1 MNKRQQIK
9 LLIDRQQELLIEVRE
24 IFKGLKAENEFDYIF
39 NISNPLN
46 INQWETLEKIYNKC
60 IYPINKNLDYAKT
73 IINKNINSFSGRLII
88 D

>member
-1 MNKRQQIK
+1 MNKRQQN
-9 LLIDRQQELLIEVRE
+9 LLFDRQQNLLIEVRE
-24 IFKGLKAENEFDYIF
+24 IFEWLKAENEFDYIF

-46 INQWETLEKIYNKC
+46 INQFEILDKIYNQC

-73 IINKNINSFSGRLII
+73 IINKNINSFSGRVII

>member
-1 MNKRQQIK
+1 MSKKMEN
-9 LLIDRQQELLIEVRE
+9 LLFDRQQNLLIEVRE
-24 IFKGLKAENEFDYIF
+24 IFEWLKAENEFDYIF

-46 INQWETLEKIYNKC
+46 INQFKTLDKIYNQC

-73 IINKNINSFSGRLII
+73 IINKNINSFSGRVII

>member
-1 MNKRQQIK
+1 MNKKQQN
-9 LLIDRQQELLIEVRE
+9 LLFDRQQNLLIEVRE
-24 IFKGLKAENEFDYIF
+24 IFEWLKAENEFDYIF

-46 INQWETLEKIYNKC
+46 INQFEILDKIYNQC

-73 IINKNINSFSGRLII
+73 IINKNINSFSGRVII

>member
-1 MNKRQQIK
+1 MNKRQQN
-9 LLIDRQQELLIEVRE
+9 LLFDRQQNLLIEVRE
-24 IFKGLKAENEFDYIF
+24 IFEWLKAENEFDYIF

-46 INQWETLEKIYNKC
+46 INQFEILDKIYNQC